1 MDPSGLPGPVDA
13 PDDASPV
20 LTPPSAR
27 KAPSRRRGEAP
38 AVGTEGGRLVVRLTL
53 DRDQAGDV
61 VQGLLDRRGGF
72 ARVECGGVVVEM
84 TVQAQTYSEE
94 ST

>member
-1 MDPSGLPGPVDA
+1 M
-13 PDDASPV
+13 
-20 LTPPSAR
+20 
-27 KAPSRRRGEAP
+27 
-38 AVGTEGGRLVVRLTL
+38 VRLTL

-84 TVQAQTYSEE
+84 TVREAR
-94 ST
+94 